1 MTRFAL
7 AATTALILAAS
18 PAVAQTT
25 APQTTAPQAAGSKAS
40 GLTPA
45 QSPARTAAAEPGS
58 EAWLRAVRGE
68 TYSAAS
74 EAQQDP
80 AEVAATAE
88 LNARIAARN
97 AAAER
102 AESESLAVFEAESA
116 RWRTEAARLE
126 TERAQWEADVAAAN
140 AARARYEREH
150 AAWEAEM
157 VACRRAG
164 RVCLTAA
171 PQY

>member
-58 EAWLRAVRGE
+58 EAWLRQRGE

-102 AESESLAVFEAESA
+102 TESESLAVFEAESA

-157 VACRRAG
+157 AACRRAG

>member
-40 GLTPA
+40 DLTPA
-45 QSPARTAAAEPGS
+45 QSPARTAATELGS
-58 EAWLRAVRGE
+58 EAWLRQRGE

-102 AESESLAVFEAESA
+102 AESESFAVFEAESA

-157 VACRRAG
+157 AACRRAG

>member
-58 EAWLRAVRGE
+58 EAWLRQRG
-68 TYSAAS
+68 
-74 EAQQDP
+74 
-80 AEVAATAE
+80 
-88 LNARIAARN
+88 
-97 AAAER
+97 
-102 AESESLAVFEAESA
+102 
-116 RWRTEAARLE
+116 
-126 TERAQWEADVAAAN
+126 
-140 AARARYEREH
+140 
-150 AAWEAEM
+150 
-157 VACRRAG
+157 
-164 RVCLTAA
+164 
-171 PQY
+171 